1 MQNVDRAYIKTT
13 GVRLHVAQAGPTD
26 GPLAILLH
34 GFPEA
39 HFEWQRQLP
48 ALAAAG
54 FRVLAPDQ
62 RGYNLSDK
70 PREVAAYNLDTLVD
84 DVLGLIEHA
93 AREKAYLV
101 GHDWGGAV
109 AWWLAA
115 KYPERVERLVI
126 LNVPHPIVLGR
137 ALRTSWSQ
145 RRRSWYM
152 FYFQLAR
159 LPEASL
165 RAGNWRAL
173 ARTMQRSSIPGTFS
187 EADMKRYRAAWA
199 QPGAATG
206 MVNWY
211 RAMWQAR
218 PQRLASVRITV
229 PTLVLWGLRDNVLGA
244 EMIQPSLDLCD
255 DGRLVAFD
263 DATHWVAHEKP
274 DAVNRRLLEFLSA

>member
-1 MQNVDRAYIKTT
+1 MQNVDHAFIKTT

-70 PREVAAYNLDTLVD
+70 PQEVAAYNLDTLVD
-84 DVLGLIEHA
+84 DVLGLIEHT
-93 AREKAYLV
+93 AREKAYIV

-115 KYPERVERLVI
+115 RYPERVERLVI

-173 ARTMQRSSIPGTFS
+173 ARTMQRSSVPGTFS
-187 EADMKRYRAAWA
+187 EADMKRYRTAWA

-218 PQRLASVRITV
+218 PRRLASVRITV